1 MISETHVVNTKTKV
15 FLTHGVGT
23 YRRNANEKFDLYRHI
38 FATDREVFKD
48 KFPQE
53 SSASFRL
60 FSKQDPHEIY
70 CLKFLSRCSTHQ
82 DQDLTLTLTRFPLES
97 KLKLKKIEMNQNTHP
112 IWKVNFDLD
121 RKPIFLFKG
130 LKPNVCK

>member
-1 MISETHVVNTKTKV
+1 MCLLHVY
-15 FLTHGVGT
+15 FLDALQEI
-23 YRRNANEKFDLYRHI
+23 R
-38 FATDREVFKD
+38 KD
-48 KFPQE
+48 WKIE
-53 SSASFRL
+53 YTT
-60 FSKQDPHEIY
+60 DPHEVY

-97 KLKLKKIEMNQNTHP
+97 KLKFKKIEMNQNTHP